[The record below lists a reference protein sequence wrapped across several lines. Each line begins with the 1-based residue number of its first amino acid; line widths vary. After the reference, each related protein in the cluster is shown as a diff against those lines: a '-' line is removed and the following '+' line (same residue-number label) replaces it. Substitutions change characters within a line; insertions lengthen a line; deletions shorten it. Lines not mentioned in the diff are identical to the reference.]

1 MGGNDAA
8 RVRFLEL
15 GCSLEEAD
23 VLVRAGIDPDIV
35 GTCAREAVHFA
46 SAALH
51 HGLADPNG
59 FLEAA
64 GGDPDEAWKAW
75 AMDSVE
81 EPMDEEDE
89 DEGDEYDEEGDGD
102 QYDEDSGA
110 CRVHGWASA
119 YIGSVGPGEYTIELY
134 DDLGLP
140 GNATYL
146 DTLAFSLP
154 VTAEAASPEDR
165 DACVI
170 KAATEELAAYGCIP
184 GSDFLGRDGSFS
196 VQVQA
201 SERALEWLEDQ
212 RPVAEKLDLL
222 LAGLHGSLA
231 DPAAVRAGRD
241 RPGIEVIAEPRPG
254 RPGRAPEGA
263 RTSIVE
269 WNDRDL
275 FLQEVADQQPDQVLI
290 ERYHG
295 GWARRLDGARD
306 LKHPGLRGLKRARAE
321 AARRDKELSGFTALF
336 RSRHQVHRY
345 RVQAA
350 WAEELGRRLKEWERA
365 IRAVREE
372 QARFP
377 HLKRWG
383 KQLREA
389 LLNDEQYLAAQ
400 TPSAQDRRARDLAR
414 TMFGSDCPVQSVYI
428 RRALAKARARR
439 AELLLEQQRE
449 QWKATVPIWATRL
462 ADSADFRQG
471 TTAERAMLASNL
483 LYAHHPAADTPE
495 LVRLLRTAAA
505 ALVSSDDR
513 HATDRAGHHP
523 G

>member
-15 GCSLEEAD
+15 GCSLEDAD
-23 VLVRAGIDPDIV
+23 TLVRAGIDPDIV
-35 GTCAREAVHFA
+35 GTNARDAVPFA

-59 FLEAA
+59 CLEAA

-81 EPMDEEDE
+81 GPVGDGDGEGDE
-89 DEGDEYDEEGDGD
+89 DEGDGG
-102 QYDEDSGA
+102 
-110 CRVHGWASA
+110 CRVYGWVSA
-119 YIGSVGPGEYTIELY
+119 YIGCVGPGEYTIELY

-140 GNATYL
+140 GNATYV
-146 DTLAFSLP
+146 DTLTFSLP
-154 VTAEAASPEDR
+154 VAAVAGSPESR

-170 KAATEELAAYGCIP
+170 KAATEALAAYGCIP
-184 GSDFLGRDGSFS
+184 GSDFHGRDGSFS

-201 SERALEWLEDQ
+201 SDRALEWLEDQ
-212 RPVAEKLDLL
+212 RSVAEKLELL
-222 LAGLHGSLA
+222 LAGLHGLLD

-241 RPGIEVIAEPRPG
+241 RPGVDVIAAPCPSL
-254 RPGRAPEGA
+254 PDPAPEGA
-263 RTSIVE
+263 RTSIVD
-269 WNDRDL
+269 WNDL
-275 FLQEVADQQPDQVLI
+275 ETFLQEAAAQQPNHVVI

-306 LKHPGLRGLKRARAE
+306 LRHPGLRGLKRARTE
-321 AARRDKELSGFTALF
+321 AARRDHQLSGFTAVF
-336 RSRHQVHRY
+336 RSGEEVHRY
-345 RVQAA
+345 LVQAD
-350 WAEELGRRLKEWERA
+350 WAEELDRRLKAWEQD

-372 QARFP
+372 RASFP

-389 LLNDEQYLAAQ
+389 LLNDEQYLAAR
-400 TPSAQDRRARDLAR
+400 TPSAQDGRGADLAR
-414 TMFGSDCPVQSVYI
+414 SMFGPDCPVQSVYI
-428 RRALAKARARR
+428 RRALTKARARR
-439 AELLLEQQRE
+439 TELLIERQRE
-449 QWKATVPIWATRL
+449 QWKAAVPAWAARL
-462 ADSADFRQG
+462 AVSADFQQG

-483 LYAHHPAADTPE
+483 LYAHDPAADTPE

-505 ALVSSDDR
+505 ALLPSDGQRAADGT
-513 HATDRAGHHP
+513 AAAGHHP

>member
-1 MGGNDAA
+1 MDGNDAA

-15 GCSLEEAD
+15 GCSLED
-23 VLVRAGIDPDIV
+23 TDILVRAGIDPDIV
-35 GTCAREAVHFA
+35 GTRARDAVHFA

-59 FLEAA
+59 FLEVA
-64 GGDPDEAWKAW
+64 GGDPDEAWRAW
-75 AMDSVE
+75 ASVSA
-81 EPMDEEDE
+81 
-89 DEGDEYDEEGDGD
+89 EGPLHEGDDEYDEDEGDGD

-154 VTAEAASPEDR
+154 VTVEAGSPEDR
-165 DACVI
+165 DARVI
-170 KAATEELAAYGCIP
+170 KAATEELAAYGCVP
-184 GSDFLGRDGSFS
+184 RSDFLGRDSSFS

-201 SERALEWLEDQ
+201 EERALEWLEDQ
-212 RPVAEKLDLL
+212 RSVAEKLDLL
-222 LAGLHGSLA
+222 LAGLHGSLD
-231 DPAAVRAGRD
+231 DPSAVRAGRD
-241 RPGIEVIAEPRPG
+241 RPGIEVIAKPRPD
-254 RPGRAPEGA
+254 RPGPTSEGA
-263 RTSIVE
+263 RRSIVD
-269 WNDRDL
+269 WNDREL

-306 LKHPGLRGLKRARAE
+306 LKHPSLRGLKRARAE
-321 AARRDKELSGFTALF
+321 AARRDEELSGFTALF

-345 RVQAA
+345 QVQAD
-350 WAEELGRRLKEWERA
+350 WAEELGRRLKEWERD

-389 LLNDEQYLAAQ
+389 LLNDDQYLAAQ

-414 TMFGSDCPVQSVYI
+414 SMFGSDCPVQSVYI
-428 RRALAKARARR
+428 RRALTEARDGR
-439 AELLLEQQRE
+439 AELLLERQRE
-449 QWKATVPIWATRL
+449 QWKAAVPVWATRL
-462 ADSADFRQG
+462 GDSADFRQG

-483 LYAHHPAADTPE
+483 LYAHDPAADTPE

-505 ALVSSDDR
+505 ALLSSDDQS
-513 HATDRAGHHP
+513 ATDKAAAAGHYP

>member
-1 MGGNDAA
+1 M
-8 RVRFLEL
+8 RFLEL
-15 GCSLEEAD
+15 GCTLEDAD
-23 VLVRAGIDPDIV
+23 LLVRAGIDPDAV
-35 GTCAREAVHFA
+35 GVRARDAVPFA
-46 SAALH
+46 SAAAQ

-59 FLEAA
+59 RLEAA

-75 AMDSVE
+75 AMDSAE
-81 EPMDEEDE
+81 GPPHEGD
-89 DEGDEYDEEGDGD
+89 DEGDGEEYDEGG
-102 QYDEDSGA
+102 GA
-110 CRVHGWASA
+110 CRVYGWVSA

-140 GNATYL
+140 GSATYV
-146 DTLAFSLP
+146 DTLTFSLP
-154 VTAEAASPEDR
+154 VAAAAGSLGDR

-184 GSDFLGRDGSFS
+184 GSDFHGRDGSFS

-201 SERALEWLEDQ
+201 SDRALEWLEDQ

-222 LAGLHGSLA
+222 LAGLHGLLD

-241 RPGIEVIAEPRPG
+241 RPGIDVIAEPRPS
-254 RPGRAPEGA
+254 RPGPAPEGA
-263 RTSIVE
+263 RASIMD
-269 WNDRDL
+269 WNDRES
-275 FLQEVADQQPDQVLI
+275 FLREAAARQPDHVVI

-295 GWARRLDGARD
+295 GWARRLDGARG

-321 AARRDKELSGFTALF
+321 AARRDDELSGFAAVF
-336 RSRHQVHRY
+336 RSGEEVHRH
-345 RVQAA
+345 RVQAD
-350 WAEELGRRLKEWERA
+350 WAEELGRRLKTWEQD

-372 QARFP
+372 QASFP

-400 TPSAQDRRARDLAR
+400 TPSAQDRRGADLAR
-414 TMFGSDCPVQSVYI
+414 SLFGSDCPVQSFYI
-428 RRALAKARARR
+428 RRALTKARIRR
-439 AELLLEQQRE
+439 TELLLERQRE
-449 QWKATVPIWATRL
+449 QWKAAVPAWAPRL
-462 ADSADFRQG
+462 ADLTDFRQG

-483 LYAHHPAADTPE
+483 LYAHDPAADTAE

-505 ALVSSDDR
+505 ALLPSDGQRAADG
-513 HATDRAGHHP
+513 AAAAGHHP

>member
-15 GCSLEEAD
+15 GCSLEDAD
-23 VLVRAGIDPDIV
+23 TLVRAGIDPDIV
-35 GTCAREAVHFA
+35 GTRARDAVPFA
-46 SAALH
+46 SAAVH

-59 FLEAA
+59 WLEAA

-81 EPMDEEDE
+81 GPMDAGD
-89 DEGDEYDEEGDGD
+89 DEGDGEEYDEGDG
-102 QYDEDSGA
+102 G
-110 CRVHGWASA
+110 CRVHGWVSA

-140 GNATYL
+140 GNATYV
-146 DTLAFSLP
+146 DTLTFSLP
-154 VTAEAASPEDR
+154 VPAVPGSPRDR

-184 GSDFLGRDGSFS
+184 GSDFLGSDGSFS

-201 SERALEWLEDQ
+201 SDRALEWLEDQ
-212 RPVAEKLDLL
+212 RSVAEKLDLL
-222 LAGLHGSLA
+222 LAGLHALLD

-254 RPGRAPEGA
+254 GPGRAPEGA
-263 RTSIVE
+263 RTSIVD
-269 WNDRDL
+269 WNDREL
-275 FLQEVADQQPDQVLI
+275 FLLEVADQQPDQVLI

-295 GWARRLDGARD
+295 GWARRLDGAGD
-306 LKHPGLRGLKRARAE
+306 LKHPGLRGLKHVRAE
-321 AARRDKELSGFTALF
+321 AALRDDELSGFTALF
-336 RSRHQVHRY
+336 RSRHQVHRH
-345 RVQAA
+345 RVQAD
-350 WAEELGRRLKEWERA
+350 WAEELGRRLKAWERD

-372 QARFP
+372 QVSFP

-383 KQLREA
+383 RQLREA
-389 LLNDEQYLAAQ
+389 LLDDEQYLAAQ
-400 TPSAQDRRARDLAR
+400 TPSAQDRRGADLAR
-414 TMFGSDCPVQSVYI
+414 SMFGPDCPVQSVYI
-428 RRALAKARARR
+428 RRALTKARARR
-439 AELLLEQQRE
+439 AELALEQQRV
-449 QWKATVPIWATRL
+449 QWRAAVPAWAERL
-462 ADSADFRQG
+462 AGSADFLQG

-483 LYAHHPAADTPE
+483 LYAHDPAADTPE

-505 ALVSSDDR
+505 ALLPCDGQ
-513 HATDRAGHHP
+513 RAADGTAASGHHP